1 VRTFALLL
9 AVSLAAV
16 GCNHSTVAG
25 RAPLPA
31 QPLGA
36 PGAPGTSRADL
47 DRTIQEMESRVAS
60 KPGDASATVRLA
72 DALLRQAR
80 CSRTRAGR
88 ESRTVLRS
96 FLARTPGGTYQYQ
109 AQRLLATALASQH
122 RFDEAIKEA
131 ERCLQ
136 ARPDDAML
144 YGIIG
149 DSKLELGD
157 REAAFSAFERM
168 VALRPDGT
176 SYARV
181 AYARELNGDR
191 DGAIRLM
198 TMALEATSPNDVEAI
213 AWHRAQLGALYFGSG
228 RIDQASR
235 EFDHAIYLFAGYPL
249 ALEGQARVAHAR
261 GQHAA
266 ALALIDQLT
275 TGTPTSSAL
284 ALSAEVLRSLG
295 AMRKRQ
301 SVTCWRKRFARRK
314 DPRRQCLE
322 RPASGNEASFTGSRR
337 DAASGSYCRTRGAS
351 HRERL
356 RDHPRA
362 RRWPDRGGDYG
373 ACRIARADTGR
384 FDD

>member
-1 VRTFALLL
+1 VRGFVLLL
-9 AVSLAAV
+9 AFSLAAV

-36 PGAPGTSRADL
+36 PGAPGTSRSDL
-47 DRTIQEMESRVAS
+47 DRTVHEMESRLAS
-60 KPGDASATVRLA
+60 NPDDASATVRLA

-80 CSRTRAGR
+80 VLTHSAPAVKAER
-88 ESRTVLRS
+88 VLRS
-96 FLARTPGGTYQYQ
+96 LLARNPVGPYQYQ

-136 ARPDDAML
+136 VRPDDAVL

-157 REAAFSAFERM
+157 REAAFAAFERM
-168 VALRPDGT
+168 VTLRPDGT

-228 RIDQASR
+228 RADQASR

-249 ALEGQARVAHAR
+249 ALEGHARVAHAR
-261 GQHAA
+261 GQHVA
-266 ALALIDQLT
+266 ALALLDQLT

-284 ALSAEVLRSLG
+284 TLSAEVLRSLG
-295 AMRKRQ
+295 RPEEAAKRD
-301 SVTCWRKRFARRK
+301 VLAEAVR
-314 DPRRQCLE
+314 
-322 RPASGNEASFTGSRR
+322 ASEK
-337 DAASGSYCRTRGAS
+337 AASAMAGT
-351 HRERL
+351 
-356 RDHPRA
+356 
-362 RRWPDRGGDYG
+362 GG
-373 ACRIARADTGR
+373 IKQ
-384 FDD
+384 

>member
-1 VRTFALLL
+1 VRAFVVLL
-9 AVSLAAV
+9 AISLAAV

-47 DRTIQEMESRVAS
+47 DRTVREMESRLAS
-60 KPGDASATVRLA
+60 KPDDASATVRLA

-80 CSRTRAGR
+80 VLTHSAPAVKAER
-88 ESRTVLRS
+88 VLRS
-96 FLARTPGGTYQYQ
+96 FLARTPGGPYQYQ

-122 RFDEAIKEA
+122 RFEEAITEA

-136 ARPDDAML
+136 ARPDDAVL

-149 DSKLELGD
+149 DSRLELGNRD
-157 REAAFSAFERM
+157 AAFAAFERM

-198 TMALEATSPNDVEAI
+198 TMALDATSPNDVEAI

-228 RIDQASR
+228 RTDQAAR

-266 ALALIDQLT
+266 ALALLDPLT
-275 TGTPTSSAL
+275 TGTPTSSVL
-284 ALSAEVLRSLG
+284 ALSAAVLRSLG
-295 AMRKRQ
+295 RREEA
-301 SVTCWRKRFARRK
+301 ARRDVLAEAVRASEK
-314 DPRRQCLE
+314 AAGAVPGPRGLGQ
-322 RPASGNEASFTGSRR
+322 
-337 DAASGSYCRTRGAS
+337 
-351 HRERL
+351 
-356 RDHPRA
+356 
-362 RRWPDRGGDYG
+362 
-373 ACRIARADTGR
+373 
-384 FDD
+384 

>member
-1 VRTFALLL
+1 MRRVVLLFAI
-9 AVSLAAV
+9 SLAAV

-47 DRTIQEMESRVAS
+47 DRTVQEMEARLSS
-60 KPGDASATVRLA
+60 KPDDASATIRLA

-80 CSRTRAGR
+80 VLTHSAPAVKAER
-88 ESRTVLRS
+88 VLRS
-96 FLARTPGGTYQYQ
+96 FLARTPGGPYQYQ

-122 RFDEAIKEA
+122 RFEEAIKEA

-136 ARPDDAML
+136 LRADDAVL

-157 REAAFSAFERM
+157 RDAAFAAFERM

-198 TMALEATSPNDVEAI
+198 RMALEATSPNDVEAI
-213 AWHRAQLGALYFGSG
+213 AWHRAQLGALYLGSG
-228 RIDQASR
+228 QTDQASR

-261 GQHAA
+261 GQHTA
-266 ALALIDQLT
+266 ALALLDQLT

-295 AMRKRQ
+295 RNAEAAKRDVLAEAVRA
-301 SVTCWRKRFARRK
+301 SEKVAGAA
-314 DPRRQCLE
+314 PGIAGVRQ
-322 RPASGNEASFTGSRR
+322 
-337 DAASGSYCRTRGAS
+337 
-351 HRERL
+351 
-356 RDHPRA
+356 
-362 RRWPDRGGDYG
+362 
-373 ACRIARADTGR
+373 
-384 FDD
+384 

>member
-1 VRTFALLL
+1 VRRFVLLL

-47 DRTIQEMESRVAS
+47 DRTIQEMESRLAS
-60 KPGDASATVRLA
+60 KPEDASATVRLA

-80 CSRTRAGR
+80 VLTHSAPAVKAER
-88 ESRTVLRS
+88 VLRS
-96 FLARTPGGTYQYQ
+96 FLARTPGGPYQYQ

-136 ARPDDAML
+136 VRPDDAVL

-157 REAAFSAFERM
+157 REAAFAAFDRM

-213 AWHRAQLGALYFGSG
+213 AWHRAQLGSLYFGSG

-261 GQHAA
+261 GQNAA

-295 AMRKRQ
+295 
-301 SVTCWRKRFARRK
+301 
-314 DPRRQCLE
+314 
-322 RPASGNEASFTGSRR
+322 R
-337 DAASGSYCRTRGAS
+337 DAEAAKRDVLAEAVRASEKPAAAMSGT
-351 HRERL
+351 
-356 RDHPRA
+356 
-362 RRWPDRGGDYG
+362 
-373 ACRIARADTGR
+373 TGVR
-384 FDD
+384 Q

>member
-1 VRTFALLL
+1 MRGYVLLL
-9 AVSLAAV
+9 AISLAAV

-47 DRTIQEMESRVAS
+47 DRTIQEMESRIAA
-60 KPGDASATVRLA
+60 KPDDAAAAVRLA

-80 CSRTRAGR
+80 VLTHSLPAVKA
-88 ESRTVLRS
+88 EQVLRGL
-96 FLARTPGGTYQYQ
+96 LAHNPAGPYQYQ

-122 RFDEAIKEA
+122 RFAEAIVEA

-136 ARPDDAML
+136 VRPDDAVL

-157 REAAFSAFERM
+157 RDAAFAAFDRM

-198 TMALEATSPNDVEAI
+198 SMALEATSPNDVEAI
-213 AWHRAQLGALYFGSG
+213 AWHRAQLGSLYMGG
-228 RIDQASR
+228 GQIDLASR
-235 EFDHAIYLFAGYPL
+235 EYDHAIYLFAGYPL
-249 ALEGQARVAHAR
+249 AVEGQARVAHAR
-261 GQHAA
+261 GQNDA
-266 ALALIDQLT
+266 ALALLDQLT

-284 ALSAEVLRSLG
+284 SLSAEVLRALGRNAEAAKQEVLAEAVRLSEKAAGSAPG
-295 AMRKRQ
+295 AMGVRQ
-301 SVTCWRKRFARRK
+301 
-314 DPRRQCLE
+314 
-322 RPASGNEASFTGSRR
+322 
-337 DAASGSYCRTRGAS
+337 
-351 HRERL
+351 
-356 RDHPRA
+356 
-362 RRWPDRGGDYG
+362 
-373 ACRIARADTGR
+373 
-384 FDD
+384 

>member
-1 VRTFALLL
+1 MRRFVLLL

-47 DRTIQEMESRVAS
+47 DRTIQEMESRLAS

-80 CSRTRAGR
+80 VLTHSAPAVKAER
-88 ESRTVLRS
+88 VLRS
-96 FLARTPGGTYQYQ
+96 FLARTPGGPYQYQ

-136 ARPDDAML
+136 ARPDDAVL

-157 REAAFSAFERM
+157 REAAFAAFERM

-228 RIDQASR
+228 RVDQASR

-261 GQHAA
+261 GRHAA
-266 ALALIDQLT
+266 ALALVDQLT

-295 AMRKRQ
+295 RDAEAAKRDVLAEAVRT
-301 SVTCWRKRFARRK
+301 S
-314 DPRRQCLE
+314 E
-322 RPASGNEASFTGSRR
+322 RPAVAISGMAGVRQ
-337 DAASGSYCRTRGAS
+337 
-351 HRERL
+351 
-356 RDHPRA
+356 
-362 RRWPDRGGDYG
+362 
-373 ACRIARADTGR
+373 
-384 FDD
+384 

>member
-1 VRTFALLL
+1 MRRFVLLL

-47 DRTIQEMESRVAS
+47 DRTIQEMESRLAS
-60 KPGDASATVRLA
+60 KPDDASATFRLA
-72 DALLRQAR
+72 DALLRQ
-80 CSRTRAGR
+80 SRVLTHSAPAVKAER
-88 ESRTVLRS
+88 VLRS
-96 FLARTPGGTYQYQ
+96 FLARTPGGPSHYQ

-136 ARPDDAML
+136 VRPDDAVL

-157 REAAFSAFERM
+157 REAAFAAFERM

-181 AYARELNGDR
+181 AYARELSGDR

-228 RIDQASR
+228 RVDQASR

-261 GQHAA
+261 GRHAA
-266 ALALIDQLT
+266 ALALVDQLT

-295 AMRKRQ
+295 RDGEAAKRDVLAEAVRA
-301 SVTCWRKRFARRK
+301 S
-314 DPRRQCLE
+314 E
-322 RPASGNEASFTGSRR
+322 RPAVAISGMAGVRQ
-337 DAASGSYCRTRGAS
+337 
-351 HRERL
+351 
-356 RDHPRA
+356 
-362 RRWPDRGGDYG
+362 
-373 ACRIARADTGR
+373 
-384 FDD
+384 